1 MLSHDRCD
9 FIPLQRVACSD
20 GIPLIKSARLH
31 IRWKKN
37 FIHPPSRWCSTLQAT
52 RLIWSS
58 TSFMNYS
65 IPRIGKSGTVKFLL
79 QLFLTHAEFRTLHI
93 DAIISHHGVQAHGK
107 HHSGSQGTVRSDE
120 LLLSRLRAVLQ
131 VEVYAGCVTC
141 AL

>member
-1 MLSHDRCD
+1 MEEELHPSTISMVFNASGHTFDLVLDKFHELFHPSYREIRYCKVSSA
-9 FIPLQRVACSD
+9 VA
-20 GIPLIKSARLH
+20 
-31 IRWKKN
+31 
-37 FIHPPSRWCSTLQAT
+37 
-52 RLIWSS
+52 
-58 TSFMNYS
+58 
-65 IPRIGKSGTVKFLL
+65 
-79 QLFLTHAEFRTLHI
+79 LTHAEFRTLHI